1 MDNLWMSYLLA
12 CCLVVFFSTNIAGQI
27 MAKSLYEKLCSE
39 PLPSE
44 FSLTYYSKIKKCL
57 FALDVKKFIAS
68 DVSKINRTKLV
79 IKIQDISFFIIIAL
93 AVVAFARQGFKFV

>member
-27 MAKSLYEKLCSE
+27 MAKSLYKKLCSE

-68 DVSKINRTKLV
+68 DVSKISRTKLV
-79 IKIQDISFFIIIAL
+79 IKIQDISFIVILVL
-93 AVVAFARQGFKFV
+93 AVITFVKQGFKFV